1 MPVPQQVAVEWLT
14 RQAVRIVFSH
24 RVPDVAA
31 GTYIPNL
38 GMYYAVMKVQL
49 AVGSADGAVL
59 PDGLLPLGT
68 IGWP

>member
-1 MPVPQQVAVEWLT
+1 
-14 RQAVRIVFSH
+14 
-24 RVPDVAA
+24 VPDVAA